1 MGLRERF
8 LTAAVAL
15 PLALWAIFHDAWL
28 CLSLVLVLQAVCVQE
43 VGELL
48 RRTRAARAIA
58 ATGVGVGLLGSTF
71 LFHVIAETVSLITA
85 FCGREAAGIAMCV
98 GMALIVARR
107 LVLMRDHW
115 AASILSAGKPVGVG
129 GGGGGGGEGDGAGVM
144 EAGVFLL
151 ALEISAMLWL
161 VCGFSSLVAIRF
173 RGSRG
178 AADVAF
184 LLAVVFNSDNG
195 GLLAGSMYKVL
206 RRKRPLHLSS
216 SELLQRRQLS
226 SGSQTPPAA
235 DGAADMTPGK
245 KHLGLLT
252 VASPGKTWVGVTGS
266 IALGTATALTL
277 EQVLLFL
284 LHEPLLSKVGESLP
298 GEEERGGVF
307 SVGGMSSG
315 RLGVVGAGLCIVGV
329 VGDLWESLL
338 KRTAMVKD
346 SGTVFPGH
354 GGCLDRLDGV
364 LAAAPLYLAVLTAF
378 GLSPV
383 DET

>member
-1 MGLRERF
+1 MGLRERL

-43 VGELL
+43 MGELL

-58 ATGVGVGLLGSTF
+58 ATGVGMSVLGSTF

-85 FCGREAAGIAMCV
+85 FCGRDAAGIAMYV

-115 AASILSAGKPVGVG
+115 AAAKLPAEKGVGVG
-129 GGGGGGGEGDGAGVM
+129 GGGGEGVGAGVM

-161 VCGFSSLVAIRF
+161 VGGCSSLVALRF

-178 AADVAF
+178 AADVVF

-195 GLLAGSMYKVL
+195 GLLAGSVYKVL
-206 RRKRPLHLSS
+206 RRKRQHLSS
-216 SELLQRRQLS
+216 SALLQQQQRQRS
-226 SGSQTPPAA
+226 SASHTPAA
-235 DGAADMTPGK
+235 AGAAETTASNKHPGV
-245 KHLGLLT
+245 LT
-252 VASPGKTWVGVTGS
+252 VASPGKTWVGVTGA

-277 EQVLLFL
+277 EPALFFL
-284 LHEPLLSKVGESLP
+284 FHGPLLLQGGENLA
-298 GEEERGGVF
+298 GEERGDFF
-307 SVGGMSSG
+307 SAGGMPSG
-315 RLGVVGAGLCIVGV
+315 RLGFLGAGLCVVGV

-378 GLSPV
+378 ELSPG
-383 DET
+383 EEA